1 MLSGIF
7 GLLGGIGM
15 PMQTSVNA
23 RLGKKTG
30 SPFTAAFINFLV
42 GTAALL
48 ILTVI
53 VERGLHAY
61 ANETNAVIRANTFV
75 GTDGGSGVLKC
86 VIPKGTYYWVSEDRS
101 EYCAETLKVDS
112 LSYEVKI

>member
-23 RLGKKTG
+23 RLGRKMG

-42 GTAALL
+42 DVVYK
-48 ILTVI
+48 II
-53 VERGLHAY
+53 DPRI
-61 ANETNAVIRANTFV
+61 N
-75 GTDGGSGVLKC
+75 
-86 VIPKGTYYWVSEDRS
+86 
-101 EYCAETLKVDS
+101 
-112 LSYEVKI
+112 LS